1 MIHSC
6 KKIYLCT
13 PTLERIVALNGV
25 QTDTVNYSE
34 HVKDYDVLTFDV
46 DRFININD
54 ELVESNG
61 YSLLDVYTYLYLED
75 IGHFQMQHPTFTND
89 GEKEIKSIIA
99 YSIEKEFEDKSWVGF
114 KVNTGETD
122 SLEQIAENN
131 LNDLGF
137 AKEFITFYKS
147 NTSSKK
153 DLSLIHLILT
163 KMPGWSVLDD
173 DIDPLLWNVKL
184 SINEDNINLY
194 ALLTSI
200 IAPKAECIFLFDT
213 INKRIKAVSKH
224 SLDYDT
230 NIFIGLHNLAQSI
243 DITVNEDSVFTMMN
257 CEGSDKLG
265 ISNVF
270 YKNTSIIDLSYF
282 MRWPFMSPELIEKV
296 QKWTDWRNSHIEE
309 FMGLSKTYANIN
321 DQIYDLKY
329 RVPNDGDDWSQWDK
343 MEEEMLYENL
353 DYYNA
358 LLTSLQVSVDEEP
371 KYDENDKY
379 IPRTNSENLVDHEYY
394 LEKLYNLE
402 NGYGGYYTYIE
413 ICNYIIPNI
422 EIAISNLDLAGD
434 ERHDYVTEYETN
446 WELYGIEELKSKQK
460 DYENRL
466 SSLERY
472 SRPWEELT
480 EEDRLEYLI
489 EEEYNMAG
497 RSEYV
502 KYEGYIGDVDNPEE
516 GTLLYQLYKLESELK
531 SREEELEN
539 IDIQRNTL
547 HDKAEMTYSEYEF
560 TDEEIVLLTTLLH
573 ETDYIN
579 DNILATSIDT
589 TVTKVDKEKELYDDS
604 VSKLSEISRPQYSFS
619 VTLDNLLRIEEFQ
632 TWNDDLKLL
641 HFIRLGVRDDYN
653 VKLRIVGISWNPC
666 EITPD
671 LTLEFSSMITSRS
684 GRSDLTDLL
693 NTENNRASSNSI
705 SIGTGNS
712 DTDKEYMTALLQ
724 QMIQTQLFS
733 SAVGNIAEN
742 TSGNIDSSEVL
753 NIVDGY
759 LTTKKINVDNLIGT
773 EASFE
778 KLFTTYLNAEFL
790 VADILK
796 ADEGIF
802 NSLSADIIS
811 ATKIDADVANIEN
824 ILAGNVGAG
833 NVQTINLTADNV
845 TINDAVIKDL
855 IAARI
860 SVADLMAH
868 SATAE
873 LITLISAD
881 GKPTIAFQNSTQQFY
896 DSEGNVRVQIG
907 QDANGDFNF
916 IVRGED
922 GTTAL
927 FDETGIK
934 TEGIPEG
941 IIVNNMIS
949 SGTIQKD
956 RLGFPI
962 VETDENGKVSITE
975 ILDGEGNEFGIKYTE
990 FQTTVSENF
999 ETLDQKI
1006 DANANY
1012 TLYIQTPNGNR
1023 MTPSGLTLNAR
1034 LFKNSNDITDQFDD
1048 KYFIWTRQ
1056 SSDYYGD
1063 IYWNSAHETGSKTL
1077 IITGNDVNKDATF
1090 QCKFEFEDVT
1100 VVSEN

>member
-1 MIHSC
+1 MRYIH
-6 KKIYLCT
+6 
-13 PTLERIVALNGV
+13 
-25 QTDTVNYSE
+25 
-34 HVKDYDVLTFDV
+34 
-46 DRFININD
+46 
-54 ELVESNG
+54 
-61 YSLLDVYTYLYLED
+61 
-75 IGHFQMQHPTFTND
+75 
-89 GEKEIKSIIA
+89 
-99 YSIEKEFEDKSWVGF
+99 
-114 KVNTGETD
+114 
-122 SLEQIAENN
+122 
-131 LNDLGF
+131 
-137 AKEFITFYKS
+137 
-147 NTSSKK
+147 
-153 DLSLIHLILT
+153 
-163 KMPGWSVLDD
+163 
-173 DIDPLLWNVKL
+173 
-184 SINEDNINLY
+184 
-194 ALLTSI
+194 
-200 IAPKAECIFLFDT
+200 
-213 INKRIKAVSKH
+213 
-224 SLDYDT
+224 
-230 NIFIGLHNLAQSI
+230 
-243 DITVNEDSVFTMMN
+243 
-257 CEGSDKLG
+257 
-265 ISNVF
+265 
-270 YKNTSIIDLSYF
+270 
-282 MRWPFMSPELIEKV
+282 
-296 QKWTDWRNSHIEE
+296 
-309 FMGLSKTYANIN
+309 
-321 DQIYDLKY
+321 
-329 RVPNDGDDWSQWDK
+329 
-343 MEEEMLYENL
+343 
-353 DYYNA
+353 
-358 LLTSLQVSVDEEP
+358 
-371 KYDENDKY
+371 
-379 IPRTNSENLVDHEYY
+379 
-394 LEKLYNLE
+394 
-402 NGYGGYYTYIE
+402 
-413 ICNYIIPNI
+413 
-422 EIAISNLDLAGD
+422 
-434 ERHDYVTEYETN
+434 
-446 WELYGIEELKSKQK
+446 
-460 DYENRL
+460 
-466 SSLERY
+466 
-472 SRPWEELT
+472 
-480 EEDRLEYLI
+480 
-489 EEEYNMAG
+489 
-497 RSEYV
+497 
-502 KYEGYIGDVDNPEE
+502 
-516 GTLLYQLYKLESELK
+516 
-531 SREEELEN
+531 
-539 IDIQRNTL
+539 
-547 HDKAEMTYSEYEF
+547 
-560 TDEEIVLLTTLLH
+560 
-573 ETDYIN
+573 
-579 DNILATSIDT
+579 
-589 TVTKVDKEKELYDDS
+589 
-604 VSKLSEISRPQYSFS
+604 
-619 VTLDNLLRIEEFQ
+619 
-632 TWNDDLKLL
+632 
-641 HFIRLGVRDDYN
+641 LGVRDDYI
-653 VKLRIVGISWNPC
+653 VKMRLIGITWNPC
-666 EITPD
+666 EKDKNIQIQ
-671 LTLEFSSMITSRS
+671 FSNMITSRS
-684 GRSDLTDLL
+684 GRSDINDIFDNIGGTI
-693 NTENNRASSNSI
+693 SQQGI
-705 SIGTGNS
+705 SIGNGNAN
-712 DTDKEYMTALLQ
+712 TDKEFATTLLEL
-724 QMIQTQLFS
+724 MVNSQLF
-733 SAVGNIAEN
+733 N
-742 TSGNIDSSEVL
+742 TSVKDIANTSYDSASISSLMSDYIKVS
-753 NIVDGY
+753 
-759 LTTKKINVDNLIGT
+759 KINVDNLIGT